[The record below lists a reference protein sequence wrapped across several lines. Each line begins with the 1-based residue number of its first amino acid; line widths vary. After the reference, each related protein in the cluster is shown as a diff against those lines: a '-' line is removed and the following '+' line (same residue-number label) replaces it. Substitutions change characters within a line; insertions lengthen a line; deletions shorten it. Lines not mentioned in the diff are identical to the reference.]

1 MVRPIQPSGQ
11 TWRHSADPS
20 SPSPLPDWL
29 VFNDVPESKFCR
41 PRHPNWCRAKLQLQ
55 LDRLKPVDP
64 GTMKVEARHNLNA
77 YGVGPRHQR
86 CQQKRLPPD
95 RYAMPLEPKSPIRGR
110 SAPSGGIQ
118 TSCLPPSHPVPR
130 QEHSEVQGSMA
141 LNREDSTGPL
151 KSETIAQH
159 TPMMQQY
166 LTIKAGYPARWC
178 STGWGIFTSYSLTT
192 PKRPLAFST
201 SR

>member
-1 MVRPIQPSGQ
+1 MPRIFRDQALFGGLCLCPELRSPSGARMVRPIQPSGQ

-77 YGVGPRHQR
+77 NGVGPRHQR
-86 CQQKRLPPD
+86 CQ
-95 RYAMPLEPKSPIRGR
+95 ENVSPRTGMR
-110 SAPSGGIQ
+110 CPSSQ
-118 TSCLPPSHPVPR
+118 SHPF
-130 QEHSEVQGSMA
+130 GA
-141 LNREDSTGPL
+141 D
-151 KSETIAQH
+151 QH
-159 TPMMQQY
+159 
-166 LTIKAGYPARWC
+166 PAVEFRHHV
-178 STGWGIFTSYSLTT
+178 F
-192 PKRPLAFST
+192 RPHIQCRDKNTVKYKEAW
-201 SR
+201 R